1 MHLEPFVPLD
11 MELQISVQSQRPI
24 RYRASSSAS
33 NTSERLG
40 WLTDTAHVVHARSQG
55 SGPDTDLT
63 VLLGSSSDSQS
74 HVYTHALQLLESLR
88 ASPSCNRLAASTLI
102 HSCQS
107 IDSSTSETE
116 ESQEDLKS
124 VYAAQLAIC
133 EIKDAGS
140 KPPATCDPFLPD
152 KHSGVSGKLAHSSD
166 QNGGVASALR
176 RKLGLCLQ
184 SLESRP
190 QHWTSYSNNRQNAVV
205 MCQAARIHIDKG
217 T

>member
-1 MHLEPFVPLD
+1 MHLEPSVPLD

-33 NTSERLG
+33 NTSERLA

-63 VLLGSSSDSQS
+63 VLLGSSPDSQS

-152 KHSGVSGKLAHSSD
+152 KHSGVSRQLAHSSD